1 MQTIP
6 ATREGAEVALTRRPG
21 TFSKPRRKGEDDA
34 GPVGVTSCAVLL
46 GPEGPLGADAGPGDG
61 AACRT
66 RHVGRTAGEAA
77 LEPPPAR
84 AHVAGTAPGGISC
97 TRTAPRSRRL
107 SLQWRLRSLSRT
119 RRPDEREG
127 KFSQSDVLS
136 EALSG
141 LFFLGE
147 RAAGRGEVAAGGGG
161 DRKPGTFIEDV
172 LQTSLFSVAILC
184 QNTKFKE
191 RVAPA
196 SSFSLSFSLHKKRKK
211 TASVS
216 TGVSV
221 RCRFCGQDADCD
233 FGPLRRPAPRRR
245 DPHSAWFSP
254 RPGSHPHAAG
264 PPRAPRE
271 Y

>member
-1 MQTIP
+1 M
-6 ATREGAEVALTRRPG
+6 
-21 TFSKPRRKGEDDA
+21 
-34 GPVGVTSCAVLL
+34 GVTSCAVLL

-147 RAAGRGEVAAGGGG
+147 RGAGRGEVAAGGG

-211 TASVS
+211 NGLCFHRCFCPLPFLWPGRGLRLRSPETSGPTEEGPSLSLVFPAS
-216 TGVSV
+216 
-221 RCRFCGQDADCD
+221 REPPARR
-233 FGPLRRPAPRRR
+233 GPPT
-245 DPHSAWFSP
+245 
-254 RPGSHPHAAG
+254 G
-264 PPRAPRE
+264 PPRILVLAE
-271 Y
+271 

>member
-1 MQTIP
+1 MKTRVILEAQT
-6 ATREGAEVALTRRPG
+6 E
-21 TFSKPRRKGEDDA
+21 GEDDA

-84 AHVAGTAPGGISC
+84 AHVAGTVPGGISC

-147 RAAGRGEVAAGGGG
+147 RGAG
-161 DRKPGTFIEDV
+161 
-172 LQTSLFSVAILC
+172 
-184 QNTKFKE
+184 
-191 RVAPA
+191 
-196 SSFSLSFSLHKKRKK
+196 
-211 TASVS
+211 
-216 TGVSV
+216 
-221 RCRFCGQDADCD
+221 
-233 FGPLRRPAPRRR
+233 
-245 DPHSAWFSP
+245 
-254 RPGSHPHAAG
+254 
-264 PPRAPRE
+264 
-271 Y
+271 